1 MIKVK
6 NITNIIDKMT
16 DDINNLPTSEFIA
29 YAKKYNIFKTS
40 HSKFYDMMC
49 DKIKARLDRE
59 GLSHETVRP
68 E

>member
-1 MIKVK
+1 MKII
-6 NITNIIDKMT
+6 NFTNFVDKMFH
-16 DDINNLPTSEFIA
+16 DIENLPKDDFIIF
-29 YAKKYNIFKTS
+29 AKKYNIFKIS